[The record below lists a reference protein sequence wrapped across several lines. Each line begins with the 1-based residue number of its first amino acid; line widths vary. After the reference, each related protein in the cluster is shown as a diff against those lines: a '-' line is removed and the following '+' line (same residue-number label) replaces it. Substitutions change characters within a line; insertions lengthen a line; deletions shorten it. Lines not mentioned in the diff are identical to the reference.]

1 VTGKFGAGRCKD
13 CVAAQRSTA
22 APLVHRYNCKC
33 DRPTQG
39 SSAHR
44 SYAMRI
50 LLYPSIPAADLCAR
64 STPKVQNVD
73 QCMTSAWHTFRRR
86 YCASVSDPCFRTNR
100 ERCLFNRDEGKHGIA
115 TNCPTKRKNE
125 WTLSLRR
132 LKHGPDHILPKWH
145 KVVYNPECP
154 H

>member
-1 VTGKFGAGRCKD
+1 MWHSPECLVRMPSISRPSQPQATYGLFVTGAFGAGRCKD

-50 LLYPSIPAADLCAR
+50 LLYPSIPAADL
-64 STPKVQNVD
+64 D
-73 QCMTSAWHTFRRR
+73 QCMISAWHTFRRR

-100 ERCLFNRDEGKHGIA
+100 ERCTCLIVTRENTGLRLTA
-115 TNCPTKRKNE
+115 PRNE
-125 WTLSLRR
+125 KMS
-132 LKHGPDHILPKWH
+132 GP
-145 KVVYNPECP
+145 
-154 H
+154 